1 MDILPKFFSWY
12 FTDLGFQIFKVWKG
26 FLVYNLNY
34 FSVPTLLKTFFSHW
48 HRYYSPYSKVFDLW
62 VNFESFVFNMMSRI
76 IGAILRTF
84 LIIIGIVLEVFI
96 LIAGFLILLFWLALL
111 FLLAGG
117 FSFGFKLLFF

>member
-1 MDILPKFFSWY
+1 M
-12 FTDLGFQIFKVWKG
+12 
-26 FLVYNLNY
+26 YNLNY

-84 LIIIGIVLEVFI
+84 LIIIGIVSEVLI
-96 LIAGFLILLFWLALL
+96 LIAGFFILLFWLALL